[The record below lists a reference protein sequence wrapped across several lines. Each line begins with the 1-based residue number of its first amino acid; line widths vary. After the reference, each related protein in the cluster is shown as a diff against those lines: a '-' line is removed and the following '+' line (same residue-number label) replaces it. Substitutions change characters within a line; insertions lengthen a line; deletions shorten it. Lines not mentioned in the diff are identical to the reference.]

1 LAQLLQR
8 IVLPQLFSKEKNMA
22 KLSSSS
28 ENPFRRKKKGTESEA
43 SSESSTLYARQL
55 RTKIRDMGPTLIP
68 DRTILNEVNERVLDL
83 SVKDLN
89 DLASQLAGVDSNNPK
104 VRNISASDLQDIE
117 AIFYEAKSTAIQT
130 RESGGQFEY
139 KPEPGELGIEG
150 EVEAQFFDGW
160 SCCSC
165 TPCCCCAAAV
175 VDPLDDNEVYA

>member
-1 LAQLLQR
+1 MKKQINLTIKAHLIRSAFYVVLLLAVCAIPFALAQSR
-8 IVLPQLFSKEKNMA
+8 S
-22 KLSSSS
+22 
-28 ENPFRRKKKGTESEA
+28 RGTTKRSAAA
-43 SSESSTLYARQL
+43 SVSQIT
-55 RTKIRDMGPTLIP
+55 
-68 DRTILNEVNERVLDL
+68 
-83 SVKDLN
+83 
-89 DLASQLAGVDSNNPK
+89 ASQLPRLTCLVVNGDFETGELLPWTNTGDTSATGVDSNNPK